1 MRHVRFKDKNIIKV
15 KGQKKIFY
23 VKESQTIRQNR
34 LQGKT
39 VNKRQRRTLYNSKR
53 VNQSERHLNICS

>member
-23 VKESQTIRQNR
+23 VKESQAIRQNR

-39 VNKRQRRTLYNSKR
+39 VNNRQRRTLYNSKR